1 MLLPISD
8 DDRALTRRAYVTPT
22 LVVLNI
28 LVFFVFQGMGSNVG
42 FSNGYSVVPYELST
56 GTDLT
61 VPQTIAFEGEQ
72 VQIVHAPG
80 PTPIYLTLLTSMF
93 MHGGFMH
100 LAGNLLF
107 LWIFG
112 DNVEHRF
119 GRRMFLGFYL
129 LSGLAGA
136 LAQIALAPDSLIPM
150 LGASGAISG
159 VMGAYLMLFP
169 RNRVHVLFF
178 FAVLSL
184 PAVIVLGLWI
194 AFQVFGSIGANPNG
208 GGVAYAAHIGGFV
221 AGLLAGLVVRLRVKA
236 EPPNVFTRPAQTD
249 PYRKRRFY

>member
-22 LVVLNI
+22 LVILNI
-28 LVFFVFQGMGSNVG
+28 LVFVVLQGLGSNIE
-42 FSNGYSVVPYELST
+42 FSNGYSAVAYELST
-56 GTDLT
+56 GQDLT
-61 VPQTIAFEGEQ
+61 VPQTMLYEGEQ
-72 VQIVHAPG
+72 VEIYHAPG
-80 PTPIYLTLLTSMF
+80 PKPIYLTLLTSMF

-119 GRRMFLGFYL
+119 GRRVFLGFYL
-129 LSGLAGA
+129 LSGIAGA
-136 LAQIALAPDSLIPM
+136 LAQVALAPDSIIPM

-159 VMGAYLMLFP
+159 VMGAYLVLFP
-169 RNRVHVLFF
+169 KNRVHVLFF

-194 AFQVFGSIGANPNG
+194 GIQVFGGLGANP
-208 GGVAYAAHIGGFV
+208 Y
-221 AGLLAGLVVRLRVKA
+221 
-236 EPPNVFTRPAQTD
+236 
-249 PYRKRRFY
+249 

>member
-8 DDRALTRRAYVTPT
+8 DDRALTRRAIITPT
-22 LVVLNI
+22 LVALNI
-28 LVFFVFQGMGSNVG
+28 LVFVVFQGLGANIE

-56 GTDLT
+56 GQDLT
-61 VPQTIAFEGEQ
+61 VPQAMVYAGER
-72 VQIVHAPG
+72 VDVYHAPG

-119 GRRMFLGFYL
+119 GRRAFLGFYL
-129 LSGLAGA
+129 LSGVAGA
-136 LAQIALAPDSLIPM
+136 LAQIVLAPDSIIPM

-159 VMGAYLMLFP
+159 VMGAYLVLFP
-169 RNRVHVLFF
+169 KNRVHVLFF

-194 AFQVFGSIGANPNG
+194 AFQIFEGLGANPYG

-221 AGLLAGLVVRLRVKA
+221 AGVVAGLLVRTRVKGERA
-236 EPPNVFTRPAQTD
+236 NVLTRTARSD
-249 PYRKRRFY
+249 PYRQRRFY